1 MVGQTIL
8 SYKILEKLG
17 EGSMGVVYKAQ
28 DLTLGQMVALRFLP
42 VQLSRSEVDRARSI
56 LEARAASTLTH
67 PNICTVQSI
76 KEYEGQM
83 FIVMDYVEGETLRKK
98 LTAGPMQVRRAIEIG
113 MQVAEGLAILHDHGM
128 IHRNIKPENIM
139 IRKDG
144 VVQVMDFGLIRR
156 GGLSAAAREG
166 STVGTAAY
174 MSPELI
180 QGHASDQRTDVFSL
194 GAVLYE
200 MLSGHPPFRGAD
212 EAALI
217 EEILKVEPHPLSSG
231 VEGIDNALDAVVLEC
246 LVKDQEERYQSAREL
261 AKDLRRYLRSA
272 GGPGAERMV
281 KVNIY
286 RKMEPSRPPPTEPGT
301 LNAGLIRWGVL
312 SPSQQE
318 NRPAGTEGGQP
329 SAPAPASF
337 FLKAMRILPWV
348 LVFVFAAAAAAFAL
362 AYFRGTPFDSRTV
375 RAFIR
380 PPENS
385 TFARMSGGASGGHFA
400 LAPDGRKLTFAAT
413 DSAGVTCLW
422 VRSLNSLQCVPLA
435 GTDEASYPFWSPDSR
450 YIGFFSG
457 GNLRK
462 IDASGGAVTSLCEAA
477 SGRGGTWSGA
487 DIIVFSPSSSEPLS
501 QIHASGGTPSPATKL
516 DASKLE
522 HSHRWPCFLPDGRHF
537 LYVGRSSS
545 SDIIYVASLDGK
557 ENKELLRKHSNVVY
571 GNNCILFIE
580 EGALIAQPFDL
591 DALELRGL
599 PTTVAEGVLYDPGY
613 GRGEFSV
620 SGHGELLYGVG
631 GSENAGLAW
640 FDRSGNFSGYVA
652 RSVKNVDA
660 RVSLDGSRVAY
671 SNDTEDRSTR
681 HLTTDLWIYDRTKGV
696 STRLTFDPGDE
707 LDPVWSPDGKRIA
720 FASNRSGRAN
730 PYRINADGTAGEEL
744 LFTSDYN
751 FFPTDW
757 SADGGLIA
765 LQRGPS
771 GVEKWSIWILPLA
784 GDRKPYLWSK
794 SDADM
799 QLGRFS
805 PDGRWMAFVS
815 DESGEQQVYLRP
827 FPGPGSK
834 TQVSQHGCNGEAFW
848 RHDGKEL
855 YFMSMDS
862 RVTAAEVSTSGSS
875 AKVGKLREIFDAR
888 SRGIRFVRGMTPDN
902 QRLLGVYNPFDT
914 RPADLTLV
922 TDWTADARKP

>member
-1 MVGQTIL
+1 MVGKTVL
-8 SYKILEKLG
+8 NYKILEKLG

-28 DLTLGQMVALRFLP
+28 DLALGQTVALRFLP
-42 VQLSRSEVDRARSI
+42 VQLSRSEIDRARSI

-67 PNICTVQSI
+67 PNICTVHAI
-76 KEYEGQM
+76 KEHEGQM
-83 FIVMDYVEGETLRKK
+83 FIVMDYVEGETLRRK
-98 LTAGPMQVRRAIEIG
+98 LTAGPIQVRRAIEIG
-113 MQVAEGLAILHDHGM
+113 MQVAEGLAILHEHGM

-156 GGLSAAAREG
+156 GGISPEAKEG
-166 STVGTAAY
+166 STIGTAAY

-180 QGHASDQRTDVFSL
+180 QGHASDQRTDIFSL

-217 EEILKVEPHPLSSG
+217 EEILNVEPPPLSSA
-231 VEGIDNALDAVVLEC
+231 VEGVDKALDAVVFES

-261 AKDLRRYLRSA
+261 AKDLRRYLR
-272 GGPGAERMV
+272 GAVNPDAQRLV
-281 KVNIY
+281 KVGTY
-286 RKMEPSRPPPTEPGT
+286 KVDTDPASLKVRLVKYVQFPSAQP
-301 LNAGLIRWGVL
+301 
-312 SPSQQE
+312 E
-318 NRPAGTEGGQP
+318 NRPAGTEGEEGSGQ
-329 SAPAPASF
+329 APASSSPAS
-337 FLKAMRILPWV
+337 KWILPWA
-348 LVFVFAAAAAAFAL
+348 LAFIFTAAAASFAL
-362 AYFRGTPFDSRTV
+362 LYFRGTVSETRTV
-375 RAFIR
+375 RSFIR

-385 TFARMSGGASGGHFA
+385 VFARISGGASGGHFA
-400 LAPDGRKLTFAAT
+400 LAPDGKKLTFAAT
-413 DSAGVTCLW
+413 DSAGITRLW

-450 YIGFFSG
+450 HVGFFSG
-457 GNLRK
+457 GKLRK
-462 IDASGGAVTSLCEAA
+462 IDASGGAVNTLCEAA
-477 SGRGGTWSGA
+477 SGRGATWSGD

-501 QIHASGGTPSPATKL
+501 QIPAAGGTPSPVTKL
-516 DASKLE
+516 DASRLE
-522 HSHRWPCFLPDGRHF
+522 HSHRWPWFLPDGKHL
-537 LYVGRSSS
+537 LYLARSSS

-557 ENKELLRKHSNVVY
+557 ENKELLRKHSNVIY
-571 GNNCILFIE
+571 GNSCLLFIE
-580 EGALIAQPFDL
+580 EGALIAQPFDPGG
-591 DALELRGL
+591 LELRGL
-599 PTTVAEGVLYDPGY
+599 PATVAEGVFYDPGY

-620 SGHGELLYGVG
+620 SGHGELLYGEG
-631 GSENAGLAW
+631 GSDNAGLAW
-640 FDRSGNFSGYVA
+640 FDRSGSFSGFVA

-660 RVSLDGSRVAY
+660 RVSFDGSRVAY

-707 LDPVWSPDGKRIA
+707 LDPVWSPNGKQIA

-730 PYRINADGTAGEEL
+730 PYLINADGTAGEESL
-744 LFTSDYN
+744 LASDYN

-757 SADGGLIA
+757 SADGKLIA

-771 GVEKWSIWILPLA
+771 REEKWSIWILPVA
-784 GDRKPYLWSK
+784 GDRQPYLWSK

-799 QLGRFS
+799 QLGKFS
-805 PDGRWMAFVS
+805 PDGHMIAFVS

-827 FPGPGSK
+827 FPGPGNK
-834 TQVSQHGCNGEAFW
+834 TQVSLHGCNGEAFW

-862 RVTAAEVSTSGSS
+862 RVTAVEVSGPGSS
-875 AKVGKLREIFDAR
+875 VKVGKHREIFDAR
-888 SRGIRFVRGMTPDN
+888 SRGIRFVRGITPDN
-902 QRLLGVYNPFDT
+902 QRLLGVYSPSDT

-922 TDWTADARKP
+922 TGWMADARKP